1 MRTYTRAIRTHK
13 TPLLVQSFANR
24 SGKLSLF
31 VEAVVQSFT
40 AYTRPP
46 NRLHIVLRIVQG
58 KPHKATFLSFYA
70 HLCTLCINYKQR
82 RFKDKKRQ
90 ILRGCPP
97 FSPAYIIAANQS
109 RERPHA

>member
-70 HLCTLCINYKQR
+70 HLCTLCITIS
-82 RFKDKKRQ
+82 KDN
-90 ILRGCPP
+90 LRTRNGK
-97 FSPAYIIAANQS
+97 F
-109 RERPHA
+109 